1 MTVRIRAVSS
11 LAVVV
16 ALVAAGWFLMRGDA
30 ATSAASA
37 SPSRTWSA
45 TLAGARGQTVNFWLY
60 GGDARINAYLD
71 GPVTS
76 RLQALGIKLH
86 RVPIDDTV
94 TAVQR
99 LMAERRGGA
108 STGAID
114 LVWVNGANF
123 AAAKQASVRQLRGP
137 AGRPQ
142 LRLLCGREVRA
153 VDPYEIDRPR

>member
-16 ALVAAGWFLMRGDA
+16 ALFAAGWFLTRGDA
-30 ATSAASA
+30 AKSAASA

-45 TLAGARGQTVNFWLY
+45 TLAGARGQTVDFWLY

-94 TAVQR
+94 SAIQR

-123 AAAKQASVRQLRGP
+123 AADRKSV
-137 AGRPQ
+137 
-142 LRLLCGREVRA
+142 V
-153 VDPYEIDRPR
+153 